1 MEVHH
6 HPDIDHKRKKFKEYF
21 LEFLMIFLAVTLGF
35 FAEGLREHIGDREK
49 EKQYIESLKEDLTED
64 TAAINQ
70 QMKINAYN
78 LTRIDSLNALL
89 LFDSLNQ
96 ESILRAYKLFAYTAD
111 EEDVNFNDRT
121 YLQLQSTG
129 SIRLIKFPEIVNSII
144 NYQRGIKNCRDQ
156 AAYYTKSSGDLLTES
171 KNVFKAENIFRFR
184 KAIVTYSDTGVSF
197 NRYSADV
204 FDSLAQKTKF
214 TFISTDKKVF
224 SSYCFMLDTYA
235 MVVVAYMQMIKH
247 QKKLAVNLLD
257 LLHKKYD

>member
-78 LTRIDSLNALL
+78 LTRIDSLDALL

-144 NYQRGIKNCRDQ
+144 NYQRGIKN
-156 AAYYTKSSGDLLTES
+156 
-171 KNVFKAENIFRFR
+171 
-184 KAIVTYSDTGVSF
+184 
-197 NRYSADV
+197 
-204 FDSLAQKTKF
+204 
-214 TFISTDKKVF
+214 
-224 SSYCFMLDTYA
+224 
-235 MVVVAYMQMIKH
+235 
-247 QKKLAVNLLD
+247 
-257 LLHKKYD
+257 